1 MTTSGRPPASA
12 GRTAVDPRR
21 IPRVRRDDVLPDP
34 DAQSQGPRGGVTLA
48 RRYLV
53 GVSMIAAGGAIL
65 VIAVPREVRAE
76 VLWGVGT
83 GLVLQVPLGWLAL
96 RSLGTEHFMLSWG
109 LGTLVRFTSVAI
121 AGLVIVPALG
131 GAAGPMLGS
140 MVGVLVALL
149 LVEGVTAVREHSRED
164 ER

>member
-1 MTTSGRPPASA
+1 
-12 GRTAVDPRR
+12 
-21 IPRVRRDDVLPDP
+21 
-34 DAQSQGPRGGVTLA
+34 VTLG

-53 GVSMIAAGGAIL
+53 GVAAVAAVGVAL
-65 VIAVPREVRAE
+65 VAVVPGEIRGQ

-96 RSLGTEHFMLSWG
+96 RSIGTEHFMLSWVSG
-109 LGTLVRFTSVAI
+109 MLVRLAAVGV
-121 AGLVIVPALG
+121 AGLVLTPALG
-131 GAAGPMLGS
+131 GSAGPMLGS

-149 LVEGVTAVREHSRED
+149 LVEGYTAAQENSREG